1 MSEYEQTD
9 PVAASISTSSEDLGE
24 RPGARNEGPDVL
36 ASPDDVNDGGPGPYV
51 MAADTLEGDD
61 VINPEGEK
69 LARLDKI
76 MLDVQTGK
84 IAYAVISSG
93 GVLGIGDKLLAVPWR
108 AVTLDA
114 ENECFIL
121 DVSKEQL
128 EQAPG
133 FDKDHWPSMADD
145 GWAREV
151 HTYYRAHPYYWG

>member
-1 MSEYEQTD
+1 MSDYRETVDASMSE
-9 PVAASISTSSEDLGE
+9 ASEDLGE
-24 RPGARNEGPDVL
+24 RPGARPEGTDVL
-36 ASPDDVNDGGPGPYV
+36 ASPDDINDGGPGPYV

-69 LARLDKI
+69 LARLYKI

-84 IAYAVISSG
+84 IAYAVLSSG

-114 ENECFIL
+114 EKECLIL

-133 FDKDHWPSMADD
+133 FDKDHWPRMADD